1 MTNNL
6 VHHNVDHN
14 EDDDD
19 DGHGEDGDEYGQEK
33 DKGSTA
39 MSKTANKIVFL
50 RIPSIGSDL
59 LVPCI
64 SPTKN
69 KKYFKN

>member
-6 VHHNVDHN
+6 VDHN

-19 DGHGEDGDEYGQEK
+19 DGHGEDGDEK

-50 RIPSIGSDL
+50 RTPSIGSDL

-69 KKYFKN
+69 KISKN